1 MKNLDSKR
9 GKNPVRFSAIRLWRT
24 VFLMLACTMVIGCRQ
39 AKAPNLSVEITA
51 TKDNSIYAAARVNST
66 SNGKGDYLIAG
77 MVRTPGFIRR
87 ALLYFDIPK
96 SLIELGSAVVVDSV
110 ILSTWTSKDDCHMHS
125 EGKYFYL
132 FTVPETWGEGCS
144 DGSDHTGVGAPA
156 EAGDATWNN
165 RYVRLPYPVDSVGI
179 PWTTPG
185 VLNPTPSQAVAHILM
200 PSVTEVDVNIRWR
213 STAMNQDIRKWIVD
227 PCSNNGFLIVGG
239 EESPKDTLGA
249 VSFYSKD
256 NVDVSKRPTLIIHY
270 HVNTHATAA
279 EKTVASCCEPVAV
292 VSKKEEED
300 F

>member
-1 MKNLDSKR
+1 ML
-9 GKNPVRFSAIRLWRT
+9 V
-24 VFLMLACTMVIGCRQ
+24 MLACTLVFQGIQ
-39 AKAPNLSVEITA
+39 AQLPNPYVITA
-51 TKDNSIYAAARVNST
+51 TKDNSIYGAQRVNST

-110 ILSTWTSKDDCHMHS
+110 ILSTWTNKDDCHMHS
-125 EGKYFYL
+125 EDKMFYL

-156 EAGDATWNN
+156 EAGDATWNS
-165 RYVRLPYPVDSVGI
+165 RYVSLPYPVDSVGI

-185 VLNPTPSQAVAHILM
+185 VLNPTPSQAIANLRM
-200 PSVTEVDVNIRWR
+200 PSAVTEVDVNIRWR
-213 STAMNQDIRKWIVD
+213 STALNQEVRKWIVS
-227 PCSNNGFLIVGG
+227 PCSNNGLLIVGG

-256 NVDVSKRPTLIIHY
+256 NCIDVNKRPTLIIHY
-270 HVNTHATAA
+270 HVNTRHATAA
-279 EKTVASCCEPVAV
+279 EKTVAGCCEPVAV